1 MHSRCQLPDAQPLT
15 ELLAKI
21 PPPPPTHIWDNLL
34 PRTLACACTSVDMPG
49 GPATHINQSTVQHQT
64 ALITPQGMG
73 QPSPPPKPQPRA
85 QLLPP
90 SCCCL
95 SPAAT
100 RMCCTSAA
108 PARAPMKRSWSHP
121 SSISHASCGYL
132 GGGQR
137 QQHRQAGRQAATD
150 QPTSSGKGKEQKGWA
165 ARAIAKNGRLS
176 VQFSMQMEVMAPR
189 GPPALFWYV
198 LGGWESLQLHMHWL
212 QRPPHG
218 L

>member
-132 GGGQR
+132 GGGSGSSTGRQVGRQR
-137 QQHRQAGRQAATD
+137 QTSPQAQ
-150 QPTSSGKGKEQKGWA
+150 
-165 ARAIAKNGRLS
+165 ARARSRKAGLPE
-176 VQFSMQMEVMAPR
+176 Q
-189 GPPALFWYV
+189 
-198 LGGWESLQLHMHWL
+198 L
-212 QRPPHG
+212 QRTVV
-218 L
+218 